1 MQMANGSMNFNFQVD
16 PGLADRFSDEK
27 MRVARR
33 RAVEAA
39 GMVWA
44 DETKEVVRED
54 DHIDTSLYI
63 NSIGYLTDIAH
74 DSSSEK
80 GKVQATEGDVINE
93 ITEEENRTILKIG
106 SAVSYA
112 EILEKRYNLMARG
125 LDRAEPRM
133 NLVADTQIKRSLG
146 I

>member
-1 MQMANGSMNFNFQVD
+1 MARSGMNFNFQID
-16 PGLADRFSDEK
+16 PALQERFSDGQMKE
-27 MRVARR
+27 ARK

-44 DETKEVVRED
+44 DETKEVTRED

-63 NSIGYLTDIAH
+63 NSIGYVTNFAADPN
-74 DSSSEK
+74 SEK
-80 GKVQATEGDVINE
+80 GSKQATESDVIHE
-93 ITEEENRTILKIG
+93 LIEEDDRTTLQIG

-112 EILEKRYNLMARG
+112 EVLEKRYNLMARG

-133 NLVADTQIKRSLG
+133 KLVADAQIKRTLG
-146 I
+146 L

>member
-16 PGLADRFSDEK
+16 PALADRFSDEQ
-27 MRVARR
+27 MRAARK

-74 DSSSEK
+74 DPSSEK
-80 GKVQATEGDVINE
+80 GKAQATEVDVIHE

-133 NLVADTQIKRSLG
+133 KLVADTQIKRSLG

>member
-1 MQMANGSMNFNFQVD
+1 MPKSGMNFKVNLD
-16 PGLADRFSDEK
+16 PSLKERFSDAQLKE
-27 MRVARR
+27 ARK

-44 DETKEVVRED
+44 DETKEVTRED

-63 NSIGYLTDIAH
+63 NSIGYVTNFAADPN
-74 DSSSEK
+74 SEK
-80 GKVQATEGDVINE
+80 GSKQATESDVIHE
-93 ITEEENRTILKIG
+93 LIEEEDRTTLQIG

-112 EILEKRYNLMARG
+112 EFLEKRYNLMARG

-133 NLVADTQIKRSLG
+133 KLVADAQIKRTLG
-146 I
+146 L